1 MQSINSAIYAGG
13 QEQDMYATLDVG
25 ILDLYA
31 GKIEFIKNAACPT
44 YLKRKDQVKLIQADS
59 LPTGILPEIK
69 LEVYEQDLED
79 GDLFV
84 MCSDGVIEAD
94 KEYLNKEVWI
104 KYLLEDMNLTDAQK
118 IADIILSEA
127 IDKDYGKEK
136 DDMTVIVARVNKR

>member
-1 MQSINSAIYAGG
+1 M
-13 QEQDMYATLDVG
+13 
-25 ILDLYA
+25 
-31 GKIEFIKNAACPT
+31 
-44 YLKRKDQVKLIQADS
+44 KRKDQVKLIQADS

>member
-1 MQSINSAIYAGG
+1 M
-13 QEQDMYATLDVG
+13 
-25 ILDLYA
+25 
-31 GKIEFIKNAACPT
+31 
-44 YLKRKDQVKLIQADS
+44 
-59 LPTGILPEIK
+59 PEIK